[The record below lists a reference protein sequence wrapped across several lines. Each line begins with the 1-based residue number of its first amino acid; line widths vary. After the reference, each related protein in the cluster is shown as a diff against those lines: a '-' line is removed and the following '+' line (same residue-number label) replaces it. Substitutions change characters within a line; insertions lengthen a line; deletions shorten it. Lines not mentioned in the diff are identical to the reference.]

1 MMEIK
6 SKTALQILNE
16 YSDGLISSGITSDE
30 YMVKIPLK
38 MWTMIHK
45 TFEEQLSIE
54 DAYRDGYNKGYREGR
69 LNRHEIPFVMPI
81 DYFEYRN
88 YEIQIFSFFIFVFL
102 IG

>member
-16 YSDGLISSGITSDE
+16 YSDELISSGITSDE
-30 YMVKIPLK
+30 YMVKIPIK

-45 TFEEQLSIE
+45 TFEEQLNIE

-81 DYFEYRN
+81 DYFEAKYFKSDRLRN
-88 YEIQIFSFFIFVFL
+88 DKKKT
-102 IG
+102 